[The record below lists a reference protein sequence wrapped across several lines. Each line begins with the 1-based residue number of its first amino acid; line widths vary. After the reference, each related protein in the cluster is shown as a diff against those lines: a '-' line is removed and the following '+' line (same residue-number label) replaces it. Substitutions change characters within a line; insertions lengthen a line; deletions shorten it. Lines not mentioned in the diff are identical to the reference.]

1 MSRRQFA
8 VMIVGAA
15 LVVAGCSSGGS
26 SASAASA
33 ACRQTTEA
41 GVVKVSM
48 KDFSFEP
55 SAIVAK
61 VGQVI
66 AFTNTGFESHNASL
80 DAGGCT
86 TATLETNKSDGLVFS
101 AAGVFPFHCTVHAQ
115 MMGTITIGG

>member
-26 SASAASA
+26 SASAASR

-41 GVVKVSM
+41 GVVKVSI
-48 KDFSFEP
+48 KDFAFKP
-55 SAIVAK
+55 SAIIAK

-66 AFTNTGFESHNASL
+66 SFTNTGFEPHTATL

-86 TATLETNKSDGLVFS
+86 TPTLDTDKCDGLVFS
-101 AAGVFPFHCTVHAQ
+101 AAGIFPFHCTVHAQ
-115 MMGTITIGG
+115 MTGTITIGG